1 MCDGASFI
9 FAVEKSLIVRA
20 RVLNFPPKKT
30 PQTKVFSSSTATKE
44 IKTIESLTQNFVQ
57 SFKRPIFKN
66 LPKMSDVKP
75 KRDHKNR
82 RRTCAVAVCRSRP
95 PGTWYH
101 RFPKDPKLQEIWIQ
115 ACRREAP
122 VNLNTA
128 YVCSRHFLETDFQR
142 DLFNELLGLPTR
154 HYLISG
160 AIPTLHLL
168 PEKDDDDDQ
177 TKKTT
182 KSGPTNSKAK
192 DGKTSV
198 DKKQSSK
205 RVKKSTAASVKSVK
219 KSAAA
224 SVKTVKKSAAA
235 LAKNV
240 KKPTAASVKNVKK
253 STAASVKNVKK
264 PTAASVK
271 NVKKSTAASVKTVKK
286 PTAASDKND
295 KKPTA
300 ASVKNVKKS
309 AAVSVQ
315 ASPRTRVKRGISK
328 PVEQEDDEEESEAAA
343 QPASPGPDT
352 SLSSQSSKVAG
363 KVKPTLKSA
372 AQTNPVPVPE
382 AVSPKTVPTAG
393 SVPVS
398 AVGVTSSS
406 LPSLPESGPKT
417 KVAQIIF
424 DAPSQSYWRSEA
436 KKQKLTV
443 EADAERARAITQSFS
458 VSSTD
463 LLWARIHELEDKVA
477 QQQKII
483 GSMCFACQKRLLNK

>member
-1 MCDGASFI
+1 
-9 FAVEKSLIVRA
+9 
-20 RVLNFPPKKT
+20 
-30 PQTKVFSSSTATKE
+30 
-44 IKTIESLTQNFVQ
+44 
-57 SFKRPIFKN
+57 
-66 LPKMSDVKP
+66 MSDVKP

-219 KSAAA
+219 KSTAA
-224 SVKTVKKSAAA
+224 SVKSVKKS
-235 LAKNV
+235 
-240 KKPTAASVKNVKK
+240 TAASAKNVKK

-264 PTAASVK
+264 
-271 NVKKSTAASVKTVKK
+271 
-286 PTAASDKND
+286 
-295 KKPTA
+295 
-300 ASVKNVKKS
+300 S
-309 AAVSVQ
+309 AAVSVK
-315 ASPRTRVKRGISK
+315 ASPRTRVKRAISK

-352 SLSSQSSKVAG
+352 SLSSQSSKLAG
-363 KVKPTLKSA
+363 KVKQTLKSA

-398 AVGVTSSS
+398 TVGVTSSS
-406 LPSLPESGPKT
+406 LPTLPESGPKT

-424 DAPSQSYWRSEA
+424 DAPTLSYWRSEA
-436 KKQKLTV
+436 KKQKLSV

-463 LLWARIHELEDKVA
+463 LLWARIHELEAKVA